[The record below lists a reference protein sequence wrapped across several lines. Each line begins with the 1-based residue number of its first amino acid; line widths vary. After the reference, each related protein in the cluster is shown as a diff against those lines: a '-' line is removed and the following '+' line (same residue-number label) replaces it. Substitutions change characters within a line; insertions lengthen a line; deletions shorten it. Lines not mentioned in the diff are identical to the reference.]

1 MDDFETFKASREKMD
16 PASRKFTERQWRKAY
31 AAYRRS
37 RKRVGE
43 GTQEQTGESSKRRR
57 SSNKGSSQTSPS
69 RRERRSHAQGGP
81 YPTLHLREEV
91 RQNSAYGD
99 LRTIVD
105 VLAWVTIGL
114 VVLGAGVKLA
124 YYTDGAIALGAVLNA
139 AAKVVGIAVL
149 RLLAHAIVDIPDIAI
164 QKKLFK
170 QKGARGQTADH
181 D

>member
-1 MDDFETFKASREKMD
+1 
-16 PASRKFTERQWRKAY
+16 
-31 AAYRRS
+31 
-37 RKRVGE
+37 
-43 GTQEQTGESSKRRR
+43 
-57 SSNKGSSQTSPS
+57 
-69 RRERRSHAQGGP
+69 
-81 YPTLHLREEV
+81 
-91 RQNSAYGD
+91 
-99 LRTIVD
+99 
-105 VLAWVTIGL
+105 
-114 VVLGAGVKLA
+114 LA